1 MDTSCLLIKPELTN
15 EDNIRV
21 VVRIRP
27 LSEKEIRSRFK
38 NIIRIDHPNH
48 ISILNLTH
56 NGDECPKTFAFDAVL
71 GEASSQEDVYEC
83 FGRPVVEKVLEGYNG
98 TIFAYGQTGSG
109 KTYTMEGVQENKDEW
124 GIVPNAIH
132 HIFLAIDQATDRDKS
147 ISFSVRVSYVEVY
160 NDNIHDLLSEDHTA
174 SLSIREDPLHGV
186 FVKRLTGFVVAS
198 STDLYN
204 VTTLGNRNRATGS
217 TKMNEKSS
225 RSHAVLM
232 VTIQQ
237 NVSGKLMTRVGS
249 LHLVDLAGSERQSKT
264 GTSGVRLKEASKI
277 NQSLSTLGK
286 VIAALVDAKS
296 THVPYRESKLTLL
309 LKNSLGGN
317 SVTTMVANVAP
328 SDYNYDET
336 LCTLRY
342 ADRAKH
348 IKNHVQ
354 LNDSPRNIAIERTA
368 GEILTLKKE
377 LEQLS
382 KIVDDPTIEFID
394 TDEKE
399 SIEELEEEEERR
411 RRENMTNDELAA
423 YLEMKMQS
431 EAHETDLLLAKK
443 EYDKV
448 QQMLQQVEKH
458 AIVGEENLLEKFDEQ
473 QQQLN
478 AWSLELKEAAST
490 ERELEMQLHWL
501 ESDMVDIED
510 KYSSLQEE
518 VDEKTKK
525 LNKLMPVLGRA
536 KKELAALERK
546 QRRQILKEVDKVRDM
561 TRHLDLYDHIL
572 SQWIPEDKL
581 LLIEKNM
588 TWDEWTD
595 EWTISHSSLCGNNV
609 QRQQEPSGS
618 LKQNQRG
625 HSDIYRSYSLESSQ
639 IKSANIE
646 EKLKLPLIDKKP
658 STSNSLEE

>member
-1 MDTSCLLIKPELTN
+1 MNIMAQMDTSCLMIKPELTN

-56 NGDECPKTFAFDAVL
+56 NSDEHPKTFTFDAVL

-83 FGRPVVEKVLEGYNG
+83 FGRPIVEKVLEGYNG

-132 HIFLAIDQATDRDKS
+132 HIFLAIDQATDKDKS
-147 ISFSVRVSYVEVY
+147 IYFSVRVSYVEVY
-160 NDNIHDLLSEDHTA
+160 NDNIHDLLSEDHMA

-237 NVSGKLMTRVGS
+237 NVSGKLITRVGS
-249 LHLVDLAGSERQSKT
+249 LYLVDLAGSERQSKT
-264 GTSGVRLKEASKI
+264 GTSGVRLKRSIKDQPKSI
-277 NQSLSTLGK
+277 YSGQSHRG
-286 VIAALVDAKS
+286 AAKS

-399 SIEELEEEEERR
+399 RTEEIR

-423 YLEMKMQS
+423 YLEMKIQR

-458 AIVGEENLLEKFDEQ
+458 AVVGEENLLEKFDEQ

-609 QRQQEPSGS
+609 QRQQEPSRS
-618 LKQNQRG
+618 LKQDRRG

-639 IKSANIE
+639 RKSANME

-658 STSNSLEE
+658 PTSNSLEE

>member
-1 MDTSCLLIKPELTN
+1 MEPAL
-15 EDNIRV
+15 
-21 VVRIRP
+21 VRIRP

-56 NGDECPKTFAFDAVL
+56 NGDERPKTFAFDAVL

-132 HIFLAIDQATDRDKS
+132 HIFLAIDQATDRDVS

-198 STDLYN
+198 SSDLYN

-354 LNDSPRNIAIERTA
+354 VRVYSCIACNFYSHKCSP
-368 GEILTLKKE
+368 
-377 LEQLS
+377 
-382 KIVDDPTIEFID
+382 V
-394 TDEKE
+394 
-399 SIEELEEEEERR
+399 
-411 RRENMTNDELAA
+411 
-423 YLEMKMQS
+423 
-431 EAHETDLLLAKK
+431 
-443 EYDKV
+443 
-448 QQMLQQVEKH
+448 
-458 AIVGEENLLEKFDEQ
+458 
-473 QQQLN
+473 
-478 AWSLELKEAAST
+478 
-490 ERELEMQLHWL
+490 
-501 ESDMVDIED
+501 
-510 KYSSLQEE
+510 
-518 VDEKTKK
+518 
-525 LNKLMPVLGRA
+525 
-536 KKELAALERK
+536 
-546 QRRQILKEVDKVRDM
+546 VRDM

-609 QRQQEPSGS
+609 QRQQEPSRS
-618 LKQNQRG
+618 LKQDQRG

-639 IKSANIE
+639 RKSATIE

-658 STSNSLEE
+658 STSTSLEE

>member
-1 MDTSCLLIKPELTN
+1 MAQMDTSCLMIKPELTN

-56 NGDECPKTFAFDAVL
+56 NSDEHPKTFTFDAVL

-132 HIFLAIDQATDRDKS
+132 HIFLTIDQATDKDKS
-147 ISFSVRVSYVEVY
+147 IYFSVRVSYVEVY

-186 FVKRLTGFVVAS
+186 FVKRLTGFVVVS

-237 NVSGKLMTRVGS
+237 NVSGKLITRVGS
-249 LHLVDLAGSERQSKT
+249 LYLVDLAGSERQSKT

-399 SIEELEEEEERR
+399 RIEEIR

-423 YLEMKMQS
+423 YLEMKIQS

-458 AIVGEENLLEKFDEQ
+458 AVVGEENLLEKFDEQ

-609 QRQQEPSGS
+609 QRQQEPSRS
-618 LKQNQRG
+618 LKQDRRG

-639 IKSANIE
+639 RKSANME

>member
-1 MDTSCLLIKPELTN
+1 MNIMAQMDTSCLMVKHELTN

-21 VVRIRP
+21 V
-27 LSEKEIRSRFK
+27 
-38 NIIRIDHPNH
+38 
-48 ISILNLTH
+48 
-56 NGDECPKTFAFDAVL
+56 TFAFDAVL

-132 HIFLAIDQATDRDKS
+132 HIFLAIDQVTDRDKTV
-147 ISFSVRVSYVEVY
+147 SFSVRVSYVEVY
-160 NDNIHDLLSEDHTA
+160 NENIHDLLSEDHTA

-368 GEILTLKKE
+368 GEILMLKKE

-399 SIEELEEEEERR
+399 RIEELKEEEEERR

-431 EAHETDLLLAKK
+431 EAHETDLLIAKK

-458 AIVGEENLLEKFDEQ
+458 AIVGEENLLEKLDEQ

-478 AWSLELKEAAST
+478 VWSLELKKAAST

-536 KKELAALERK
+536 KKELAALEKK
-546 QRRQILKEVDKVRDM
+546 QRRQILKEVDKVC
-561 TRHLDLYDHIL
+561 IL
-572 SQWIPEDKL
+572 FVVVLLWIKL
-581 LLIEKNM
+581 SI
-588 TWDEWTD
+588 
-595 EWTISHSSLCGNNV
+595 
-609 QRQQEPSGS
+609 
-618 LKQNQRG
+618 
-625 HSDIYRSYSLESSQ
+625 
-639 IKSANIE
+639 
-646 EKLKLPLIDKKP
+646 
-658 STSNSLEE
+658 

>member
-1 MDTSCLLIKPELTN
+1 MNIMAQMDTSCLMVKHELTN
-15 EDNIRV
+15 EDNICV

-27 LSEKEIRSRFK
+27 LSEKEIKSRFK

-56 NGDECPKTFAFDAVL
+56 NGDERPKTFAFDAVL

-132 HIFLAIDQATDRDKS
+132 HIFLAIDQVTDRDKTV
-147 ISFSVRVSYVEVY
+147 SFSVRVSYVEVY
-160 NDNIHDLLSEDHTA
+160 NENIHDLLSEDHTA
-174 SLSIREDPLHGV
+174 SLSIREDPLLGV

-198 STDLYN
+198 FTDLYN

-354 LNDSPRNIAIERTA
+354 LNDSPRNIAIDRTA
-368 GEILTLKKE
+368 GEILMLKKE

-394 TDEKE
+394 TDQKE
-399 SIEELEEEEERR
+399 RIEELEEEEEERR

-423 YLEMKMQS
+423 YLEMKMQR
-431 EAHETDLLLAKK
+431 EVHETNLLLAKK

-458 AIVGEENLLEKFDEQ
+458 AIVGEENLLEKLDEQ

-478 AWSLELKEAAST
+478 VWSLELKKAAST

-501 ESDMVDIED
+501 ESDMMDIED

-536 KKELAALERK
+536 KKELAALEKK
-546 QRRQILKEVDKVRDM
+546 QRRQILKEVDKVC
-561 TRHLDLYDHIL
+561 IL
-572 SQWIPEDKL
+572 LVVVLLWIKL
-581 LLIEKNM
+581 LI
-588 TWDEWTD
+588 
-595 EWTISHSSLCGNNV
+595 
-609 QRQQEPSGS
+609 
-618 LKQNQRG
+618 
-625 HSDIYRSYSLESSQ
+625 
-639 IKSANIE
+639 
-646 EKLKLPLIDKKP
+646 
-658 STSNSLEE
+658 

>member
-1 MDTSCLLIKPELTN
+1 MKTVAEVVVKQPEVSGSQNCLMIKPELTN

-56 NGDECPKTFAFDAVL
+56 NGDERPKTFAFDAVL

-132 HIFLAIDQATDRDKS
+132 HIFLAIDQATDRDVS

-160 NDNIHDLLSEDHTA
+160 NENIHDLLSEDHTA

-198 STDLYN
+198 SSDLYN

-411 RRENMTNDELAA
+411 RRENMTKDELAA

-448 QQMLQQVEKH
+448 QQMLQQ
-458 AIVGEENLLEKFDEQ
+458 
-473 QQQLN
+473 
-478 AWSLELKEAAST
+478 
-490 ERELEMQLHWL
+490 
-501 ESDMVDIED
+501 
-510 KYSSLQEE
+510 
-518 VDEKTKK
+518 
-525 LNKLMPVLGRA
+525 
-536 KKELAALERK
+536 
-546 QRRQILKEVDKVRDM
+546 VRDM

-595 EWTISHSSLCGNNV
+595 EWTI
-609 QRQQEPSGS
+609 R
-618 LKQNQRG
+618 
-625 HSDIYRSYSLESSQ
+625 
-639 IKSANIE
+639 
-646 EKLKLPLIDKKP
+646 
-658 STSNSLEE
+658 

>member
-1 MDTSCLLIKPELTN
+1 MAQMDTSCLMVKHELTN

-27 LSEKEIRSRFK
+27 LSEKEIKSAFK

-56 NGDECPKTFAFDAVL
+56 NGDERPKTFAFDAVL
-71 GEASSQEDVYEC
+71 GESSSQEDVYEC
-83 FGRPVVEKVLEGYNG
+83 FGRPVVEKVFEGYNG

-132 HIFLAIDQATDRDKS
+132 HIFLAIDQATDRDKTV
-147 ISFSVRVSYVEVY
+147 SFSVRVSYVEVY
-160 NDNIHDLLSEDHTA
+160 NENIHDLLSEDHTA

-368 GEILTLKKE
+368 GEILMLKKE

-394 TDEKE
+394 TDQKE
-399 SIEELEEEEERR
+399 RIEELEEEEEEERR

-423 YLEMKMQS
+423 YLEMKMQR
-431 EAHETDLLLAKK
+431 EVHETNLLLAKK

-458 AIVGEENLLEKFDEQ
+458 AIVGEENLLEKLDEQ
-473 QQQLN
+473 KQQLN
-478 AWSLELKEAAST
+478 VWSLELKKAAST
-490 ERELEMQLHWL
+490 ERELEMLLHWL
-501 ESDMVDIED
+501 ESDMMDIED

-536 KKELAALERK
+536 KKELAALEKK

-595 EWTISHSSLCGNNV
+595 EWTI
-609 QRQQEPSGS
+609 R
-618 LKQNQRG
+618 
-625 HSDIYRSYSLESSQ
+625 
-639 IKSANIE
+639 
-646 EKLKLPLIDKKP
+646 
-658 STSNSLEE
+658 